1 MTLKKCKECG
11 ATIPDKAKAC
21 PKCGC
26 QVDTPKRFG
35 KLWIAL
41 GVLAL
46 VFIIGGSATYFKTG
60 KSGAGEDSIHKDTTA
75 LQTDLVVK
83 LTPEFCKAVR
93 KYNSLSD
100 FKDGFAVVEKG
111 EKWGVID
118 TEGKE
123 VVPCVY
129 DLVASFY
136 EELAAVCKKTNGDS

>member
-1 MTLKKCKECG
+1 MRLPSRYAEKIRKVMDCVRSACACLNNRWQRHLFQDGKKWC
-11 ATIPDKAKAC
+11 
-21 PKCGC
+21 
-26 QVDTPKRFG
+26 
-35 KLWIAL
+35 
-41 GVLAL
+41 
-46 VFIIGGSATYFKTG
+46 
-60 KSGAGEDSIHKDTTA
+60 GEDSIHKDTTA
-75 LQTDLVVK
+75 LQKDLVVK

-129 DLVASFY
+129 DVVASFY
-136 EELAAVCKKTNGDS
+136 EELAAVCKNDKWGFVNTKGKLAIPCTYELLHQYKW